1 MSNTGFC
8 TATRRIIIT
17 RADFWCE
24 RCGGQLG
31 VEAHHRRPR
40 GAGGTNRESTNTA
53 SNGLWL
59 CRGCHDRIEAH
70 RAEAREFG
78 WLVRQTE
85 EPREVP
91 VLYRGSLVILD
102 DLGGLEDYPGAGMVT
117 A

>member
-1 MSNTGFC
+1 MTGFC
-8 TATRRIIIT
+8 ASVRRTIIS

-40 GAGGTNRESTNTA
+40 GAGGTSRESTNTA

-59 CRGCHDRIEAH
+59 CRQCHDRTESHRTEAY
-70 RAEAREFG
+70 EYG

-85 EPREVP
+85 EPADIP
-91 VLYRGSLVILD
+91 VLYRGTLVLLN
-102 DLGGLEDYPGAGMVT
+102 DLGGIEDYTGSGQVT